1 MSETK
6 ASFFRGTTL
15 LGIKIPLC
23 GIETEYIPKSMPSR
37 CNGEKPVHTYLPE
50 N

>member
-15 LGIKIPLC
+15 LGIKIPPLRHRNR
-23 GIETEYIPKSMPSR
+23 IYTQINAFS
-37 CNGEKPVHTYLPE
+37 L
-50 N
+50 